1 MPEAYG
7 IIIIKSNEAINNKF
21 IKEGDVRGAT
31 LDLIEF
37 AGLDS
42 KVAKSMDFDC
52 GEISQDSGYLSIDPS
67 QQEWVKLALYL
78 GKKGENIEIYAR
90 TEDEYGQ
97 GVIVAL
103 DKHGNRFNFI
113 YQGECDE
120 MEDEDFDEDAYEE
133 SINSKTKE
141 WEAMVPNQVKASFP
155 SLIPSDEE

>member
-1 MPEAYG
+1 VPEAYG
-7 IIIIKSNEAINNKF
+7 MIVIKSNEAINRKF
-21 IKEGDVRGAT
+21 IKERDVRGGA

-37 AGLDS
+37 AGLDPQVV
-42 KVAKSMDFDC
+42 KNMDFDC
-52 GEISQDSGYLSIDPS
+52 GNISQDSGYLSIDPS

-103 DKHGNRFNFI
+103 DEHGNRFDFI

-120 MEDEDFDEDAYEE
+120 MEGEGFDEDAYDE
-133 SINSKTKE
+133 SIMGKTKE

-155 SLIPSDEE
+155 LLHS